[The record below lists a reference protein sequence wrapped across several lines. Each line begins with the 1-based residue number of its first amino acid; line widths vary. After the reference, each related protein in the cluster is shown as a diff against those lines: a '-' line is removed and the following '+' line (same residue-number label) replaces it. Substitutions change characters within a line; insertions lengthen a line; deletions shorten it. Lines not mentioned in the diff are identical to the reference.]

1 MFYLL
6 LCHLFLTVTVR
17 LLFHPLA
24 LLLCRIIQ
32 EEKKKKKSS
41 VNEHITHFVYIMAKI
56 LKQPTEQDP
65 GRMVYSNNSGVAVQ
79 VTLSTRAR

>member
-32 EEKKKKKSS
+32 EEKKKKSS